1 MAQPIFALGQFQL
14 NQKDKETAAVPAK
27 GPATAG
33 QGVASQNKAKLES
46 HPMRG
51 TSTERV
57 LDQRRAPQAPN
68 PC

>member
-14 NQKDKETAAVPAK
+14 NQKDKETAAAAPAE

-33 QGVASQNKAKLES
+33 QGVVSQNKAKLES

-51 TSTERV
+51 TSAERV
-57 LDQRRAPQAPN
+57 LDQSRAP
-68 PC
+68 